1 MESDSDG
8 LEDDVKEHEGI
19 EDDSDTE
26 KTPPLKFSEASS
38 SIYKSPSKLSSSSS
52 LPNQPNINTPSS
64 PGSLLSTPA
73 VTGPGALNKRKAVS
87 PPVNSATKG
96 IQSTFSLDYVIQRE
110 KKCLLIP
117 PVFKDQEREEE

>member
-19 EDDSDTE
+19 EVDSDTE

-38 SIYKSPSKLSSSSS
+38 SIYKSPSKLSSSSF
-52 LPNQPNINTPSS
+52 LPSQRNINTPSS

-73 VTGPGALNKRKAVS
+73 VTGPGAPNKRKAVS
-87 PPVNSATKG
+87 PPVNSTTKG
-96 IQSTFSLDYVIQRE
+96 IQSTSSLDDVIQRD
-110 KKCLLIP
+110 KRCLFISP
-117 PVFKDQEREEE
+117 MFKDQEREEE

>member
-1 MESDSDG
+1 M
-8 LEDDVKEHEGI
+8 KEHEGI

-26 KTPPLKFSEASS
+26 KSAPLKFSEASS
-38 SIYKSPSKLSSSSS
+38 SIYKSPSKISSSSS

-73 VTGPGALNKRKAVS
+73 VTGSGALNKRKAVS
-87 PPVNSATKG
+87 PPVSSTTKG
-96 IQSTFSLDYVIQRE
+96 IQSTSSLDDVIQRE
-110 KKCLLIP
+110 KRCLLIP